1 MELKSFGSAYRALV
15 LGASGGIGR
24 ALAVTPSSDDR
35 CENIV
40 SLSRSADG
48 FDLLDET
55 SITEARRLQGETF
68 NLIVYATGALT
79 IDGVGPDKSILQIS
93 PETMAKQFAIKR
105 DRASARPKALCRLA
119 SQVRKVG
126 LRVSFCQ
133 GRLDRR

>member
-1 MELKSFGSAYRALV
+1 VDIELKSFGSAYRAL
-15 LGASGGIGR
+15 
-24 ALAVTPSSDDR
+24 AVTLGRDDW
-35 CENIV
+35 CEKIV

-105 DRASARPKALCRLA
+105 DRASAHPKALCRLA